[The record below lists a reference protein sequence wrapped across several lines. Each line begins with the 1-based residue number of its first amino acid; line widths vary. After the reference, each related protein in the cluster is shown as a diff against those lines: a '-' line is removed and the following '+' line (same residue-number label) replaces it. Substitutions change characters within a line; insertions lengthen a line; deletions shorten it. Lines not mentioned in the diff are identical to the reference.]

1 MPCPGAQNEARNLIR
16 RPELHSRLQ
25 TTRSHRIANPNRRS
39 PRLLR
44 IPPPSHAPTNQSP
57 RPQPNTSQRS
67 RVRRLRD
74 QKETTTA
81 CGRSARL
88 PIPAEKG
95 QPEQQQSAESLS
107 LARAPRIRS
116 WLVAGALENEKRK
129 GEWGRKRKAESE
141 VQR

>member
-1 MPCPGAQNEARNLIR
+1 MSR
-16 RPELHSRLQ
+16 RPILLFLWPLRV
-25 TTRSHRIANPNRRS
+25 S
-39 PRLLR
+39 PDCGF
-44 IPPPSHAPTNQSP
+44 IQSC
-57 RPQPNTSQRS
+57 
-67 RVRRLRD
+67 
-74 QKETTTA
+74 EA
-81 CGRSARL
+81 AH